1 MDYNFDKF
9 IQDSKSSCKTK
20 SDFVSKIDREQAAV
34 SKLNNVQS
42 SIQKEIYLRRLDN
55 AKFCTQKGAMKFE
68 DTFNEDLR
76 KLLDNL
82 I

>member
-1 MDYNFDKF
+1 MAKDFCDF
-9 IQDSKSSCKTK
+9 IEDSKNSCRTK
-20 SDFVSKIDREQAAV
+20 VDFVSKIDNEQAAV
-34 SKLNNVQS
+34 SKLDNVQS

-55 AKFCTQKGAMKFE
+55 AKFCAQKGVMKFE
-68 DTFNEDLR
+68 DTYNEDLR